1 MTEGTPPRKPPRK
14 RTRKQAKRPEPE
26 EMSPEPVEEHEP

>member
-14 RTRKQAKRPEPE
+14 QERARLSRCALSLSKDR
-26 EMSPEPVEEHEP
+26 